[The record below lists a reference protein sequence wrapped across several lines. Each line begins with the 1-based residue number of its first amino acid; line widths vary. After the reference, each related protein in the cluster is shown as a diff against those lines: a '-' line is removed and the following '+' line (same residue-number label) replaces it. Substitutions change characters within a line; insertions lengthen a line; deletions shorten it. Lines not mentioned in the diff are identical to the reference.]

1 MRPQGRGIGDLGD
14 PYQAAHTDLAWTRD
28 KGDRMTRLPKK
39 VLYRLALASA
49 AMLGIL
55 AF

>member
-1 MRPQGRGIGDLGD
+1 VWAQNKEG
-14 PYQAAHTDLAWTRD
+14 H
-28 KGDRMTRLPKK
+28 MTRLPKK

-49 AMLGIL
+49 AMLGMF